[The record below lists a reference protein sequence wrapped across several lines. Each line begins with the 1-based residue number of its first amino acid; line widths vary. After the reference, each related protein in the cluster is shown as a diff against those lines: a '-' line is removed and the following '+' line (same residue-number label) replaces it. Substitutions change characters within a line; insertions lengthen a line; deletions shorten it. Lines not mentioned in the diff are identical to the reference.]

1 MNASQM
7 YSSNLT
13 NLLEHFWGKES
24 KAFELRLEDEIMK
37 GCLVVHEGELRSQM
51 LKDARARA

>member
-1 MNASQM
+1 
-7 YSSNLT
+7 
-13 NLLEHFWGKES
+13 
-24 KAFELRLEDEIMK
+24 MK